1 MSEAEDYVAR
11 NGVFVEMRQ
20 QPEHDPQPGAV
31 GVEEDADGVDLLDAR
46 DVVEDALN
54 VLLVFLIT
62 VRVSAEARSVN
73 DVD

>member
-1 MSEAEDYVAR
+1 MHYYFQH
-11 NGVFVEMRQ
+11 VFLKLQ
-20 QPEHDPQPGAV
+20 HDPQPGAV
-31 GVEEDADGVDLLDAR
+31 GVEEDADGVDLLDAQ

-62 VRVSAEARSVN
+62 VRESAEARSVN